1 MAASLQAKLAQSVD
15 QKQFTEIQALVNK
28 LTADNTSVSS
38 EAKRLNTLVLQL
50 TAERG
55 NSEIMVNTLRQQ
67 ITALA
72 VDKEQAARLH
82 QSDILAL
89 RQELATTQQQALL
102 MKDESDEIESRY
114 EANVTLK
121 ETLIRQAQEM
131 QEAMMEREG

>member
-72 VDKEQAARLH
+72 VDKEHAARLH